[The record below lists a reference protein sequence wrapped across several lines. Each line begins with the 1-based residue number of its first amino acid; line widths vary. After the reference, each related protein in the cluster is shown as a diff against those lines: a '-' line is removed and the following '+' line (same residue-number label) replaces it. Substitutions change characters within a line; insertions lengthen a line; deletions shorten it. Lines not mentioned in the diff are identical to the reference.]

1 MKKKNTSAPV
11 TSIDPFVNWSHTTGR
26 IFMLCFLA
34 YTFVIPITMSVVY
47 GVWPTMSQ
55 LIPGVLAISALMI
68 PTSIAEVASY
78 VPIVGSSAYLCYA
91 TGNLMNLKIPCA
103 VEAQKVAK
111 VEQNTPEGDAIALI
125 STSISSIVTIVI
137 LAIGMLLLMPLQGLM
152 QNEYV
157 QTAGNYILPALFGSM
172 AMGIVG
178 RGNAPTYVKNKLTIA
193 IVPVILVVVL
203 SLIGLPVLDMAV
215 YLILPMIPIAIGCAR
230 ILWKKGI
237 VKVVPNP
244 DYQGSG
250 QK

>member
-1 MKKKNTSAPV
+1 MSKKNTPASAG
-11 TSIDPFVNWSHTTGR
+11 SIDPFVNWSHTTGR
-26 IFMLCFLA
+26 LFMFCFLA
-34 YTFVIPITMSVVY
+34 YTFVIPIVICTFY

-55 LIPGVLAISALMI
+55 LIPGTAAILALMI

-78 VPIVGSSAYLCYA
+78 VPIVGSSAYLCWS

-125 STSISSIVTIVI
+125 STSISSIVTIII
-137 LAIGMLLLMPLQGLM
+137 LAIGMILLLPLQGLM

-172 AMGIVG
+172 ALGIVG

-193 IVPVILVVVL
+193 IVPVIIVVL
-203 SLIGLPVLDMAV
+203 LALIGLPVLDMAV

-230 ILWKKGI
+230 ILWKRGI

-244 DYQGSG
+244 DFHGGS
-250 QK
+250 KE

>member
-1 MKKKNTSAPV
+1 MKKKASPASAV
-11 TSIDPFVNWSHTTGR
+11 TIDPFVNWSHTTGR

-34 YTFVIPITMSVVY
+34 YTFVIPITMAIVY

-125 STSISSIVTIVI
+125 STSISSIVTIVV

-178 RGNAPTYVKNKLTIA
+178 RGNSPTYVKNKLTIA
-193 IVPVILVVVL
+193 IVPVILVVL
-203 SLIGLPVLDMAV
+203 LALIGLPVLDMAV

-237 VKVVPNP
+237 VKVAPNP
-244 DYQGSG
+244 DYHSSKEQ
-250 QK
+250 

>member
-1 MKKKNTSAPV
+1 MKKKASPASAV
-11 TSIDPFVNWSHTTGR
+11 TIDPFVNWSHTTGR

-34 YTFVIPITMSVVY
+34 YTFVIPITMAIVY

-125 STSISSIVTIVI
+125 STSISSIVTIVV

-178 RGNAPTYVKNKLTIA
+178 RGNSPTYVKNKLTIA
-193 IVPVILVVVL
+193 IVPVILVVL
-203 SLIGLPVLDMAV
+203 LALIALPVLDMAV

-237 VKVVPNP
+237 VKVAPNP
-244 DYQGSG
+244 AYHSSKEQ
-250 QK
+250 